1 MKTPP
6 IGAHGE
12 AEQTVEFRHTLTSH
26 NPALPSIYSTPNMIG
41 LMERAAFHA
50 LQPYCEEGEITVGTS
65 INIEHR
71 ASTGIGAKV
80 KAEAVLESS
89 NGRFHILRV
98 TARDET
104 RELGR
109 GTVGRAAVE
118 LNRVQEKFG
127 NSTSKS
133 DPNPWQQQKQ
143 KAETFH
149 ALHHGPSI
157 LILPNAWDAAS
168 ACILEQA
175 GFPAIAT
182 TSAGIAFSLGYPD
195 KQKVTR
201 SEALSVI
208 ARIARAVKIPVSAD
222 VESGYGDRPEDA
234 AQTAQGVIESGA
246 IGLNLEDANHEQERK
261 LVDLSLQLE
270 KIKAVQETAAKAGI
284 PLVLNARTD
293 VYLEQVGGPETR
305 YDETI
310 RRLSAYRD
318 AGADCVFAPGVSDA
332 TIIARLTKDLRCPIN
347 ILASP
352 VTPSAPE
359 LQKLGVARVSTGS
372 GTTRASLGYLRRF
385 AEELKTTGTYKS
397 LDGAIP
403 YADLNQ
409 LMSR

>member
-6 IGAHGE
+6 IGTRGE
-12 AEQTVEFRHTLTSH
+12 AEQTVEFQHTLTSH
-26 NPALPSIYSTPNMIG
+26 NPALPPIYSTPNMIG

-71 ASTGIGAKV
+71 ASTGIGAKL
-80 KAEAVLESS
+80 KAEAVLESN
-89 NGRFHILRV
+89 NGRFHMLRV

-109 GTVGRAAVE
+109 GTVGRVAVE
-118 LNRVQEKFG
+118 LSQVQGKFG
-127 NSTSKS
+127 NSISKS
-133 DPNPWQQQKQ
+133 GPNPWQQQKQ
-143 KAETFH
+143 KAETFR
-149 ALHHGPSI
+149 ALHHGPNI

-182 TSAGIAFSLGYPD
+182 TSGGIAFSLGYPD

-201 SEALSVI
+201 AEAMTVI
-208 ARIARAVKIPVSAD
+208 SRIARAVKIPVSAD

-246 IGLNLEDANHEQERK
+246 IGLNLEDANHQQERK
-261 LVDLSLQLE
+261 LIDLSLQLE
-270 KIKAVQETAAKAGI
+270 KIKAVQETAAKADI

-293 VYLEQVGGPETR
+293 VYLEQVGDPESR
-305 YDETI
+305 YAETV

-318 AGADCVFAPGVSDA
+318 AGADCVFAPGVSDPS
-332 TIIARLTKDLRCPIN
+332 IIARLTKDLGCPIN

-352 VTPSAPE
+352 VTPAAPE

-372 GTTRASLGYLRRF
+372 GTTRASLGHLRRF

-397 LDGAIP
+397 LEGAIP